1 MEQLSPYIQ
10 NPLVVMCLYF
20 LGTGLLLLLF
30 HFLHKWMCYQV
41 KKTSSIV
48 DDILVESS
56 YFPLIFMILALGIC
70 SALAVLAPSFPF
82 AGIFTTGNQIPYI
95 ITLSFFW
102 FCFQCVGRLR
112 NVLFSARA
120 LPSGLLKRVDAA
132 TLHSIINLIRAAIII
147 VFLLTFLSLTG
158 VSIAGI
164 LAFGGIGGIIVGFA
178 IKDTLANFF
187 SGLLI
192 IWERPF
198 VIGEWIRCPPAG
210 IEGVVEK
217 IGWRITQI
225 RTFDNRPMFIPN
237 STFMSN
243 YIETPQRMTSRRIR
257 ERIGIRYVDMAKL
270 RDIVADVNQM
280 LLSHKDIKQP
290 SEEYKGPLVV
300 FDSYGEY
307 SLIFMVDAMTNNTT
321 WHSYNQ
327 TKEDILFRIATIIE
341 KYGAQIAFPTQS
353 LHVENYSQE
362 KTSE

>member
-1 MEQLSPYIQ
+1 MEQLYLQ
-10 NPLVVMCLYF
+10 NPLVVSCLYF
-20 LGTGLLLLLF
+20 LATGLLLFIF
-30 HFLHKWMCYQV
+30 HFLHKWMSRQV
-41 KKTSSIV
+41 QKTSNLM
-48 DDILVESS
+48 DDILVQSS
-56 YFPLIFMILALGIC
+56 YLPFAFMILALGL
-70 SALAVLAPSFPF
+70 SSVLVVLASSFPF
-82 AGIFTTGNQIPYI
+82 ATALAAGGHIPYI

-102 FCFQCVGRLR
+102 FCFQCVGRFR
-112 NVLFSARA
+112 NLLQDRKA
-120 LPSGLLKRVDAA
+120 LPNRLLKRMDTA

-147 VFLLTFLSLTG
+147 VFLLTLLSLTG

-237 STFMSN
+237 ATFMSN

-270 RDIVADVNQM
+270 RNIVEDVHQM
-280 LLSHKDIKQP
+280 LLNHKDIKQP

-307 SLIFMVDAMTNNTT
+307 SLIFMLDAMTNNTT

-327 TKEDILFRIATIIE
+327 TKEDILFKIAAIIE
-341 KYGAQIAFPTQS
+341 KHEAEFAFPTQS
-353 LHVENYSQE
+353 LYVEHYQQE
-362 KTSE
+362 KS

>member
-1 MEQLSPYIQ
+1 MEQLSSYIQ
-10 NPLVVMCLYF
+10 NPLVVICLYF
-20 LGTGLLLLLF
+20 LGTGLFLVLF
-30 HFLHKWMCYQV
+30 HFFHKWIWHQI
-41 KKTSSIV
+41 KRTSNML
-48 DDILVESS
+48 DDILIESS
-56 YFPLIFMILALGIC
+56 YLPLMFMILALGIS
-70 SALAVLAPSFPF
+70 SALAVLGASFPF
-82 AGIFTTGNQIPYI
+82 VGAFVTGSQIPYI
-95 ITLSFFW
+95 ITFSFFW
-102 FCFQCVGRLR
+102 FCFQCIGRLR
-112 NVLFSARA
+112 NLLFTGRA
-120 LPSGLLKRVDAA
+120 VSSGLLKRVDAA
-132 TLHSIINLIRAAIII
+132 SLHSIINLIRAGIII
-147 VFLLTFLSLTG
+147 AFLLTLLSLTG
-158 VSIAGI
+158 VSITGI

-198 VIGEWIRCPPAG
+198 VIGEWVRCPPAG

-257 ERIGIRYVDMAKL
+257 EHIGIRYVDMAKL
-270 RDIVADVNQM
+270 RDIVADINQM
-280 LLSHKDIKQP
+280 LLNHKDIKQP

-300 FDSYGEY
+300 FESYGEY

-327 TKEDILFRIATIIE
+327 TKEDILFKIAAIVE
-341 KYGAQIAFPTQS
+341 KYRAEFAFPTQS
-353 LHVENYSQE
+353 LLVENYPQG
-362 KTSE
+362 KD